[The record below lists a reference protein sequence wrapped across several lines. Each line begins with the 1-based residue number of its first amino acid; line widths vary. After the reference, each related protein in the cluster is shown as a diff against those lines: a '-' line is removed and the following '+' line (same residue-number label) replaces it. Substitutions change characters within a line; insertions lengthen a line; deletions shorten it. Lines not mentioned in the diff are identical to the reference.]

1 MLQLTP
7 RKKAFLTG
15 TLLLTFTG
23 LICRILGFFYRI
35 YLSRTIGAE
44 GLGLYQMVHPL
55 FGICFALCAGSL
67 QTALSQYV
75 AARQSQGK
83 KALMAALSVSLSLSV
98 LLAWLITSFR
108 TPLARYVLLEPR
120 CAPFLPVIA
129 LSVPFCALHACIN
142 GYYYGMQK
150 TRVPAL
156 SQVAEQGIRMVTVW
170 LIVCVWTEKGR
181 PVTVDLAFYGHLAG
195 EMASALFTL
204 MCLGAFPPRSEKRPA
219 PGFQNLPPLSQAPYS
234 SSPETEHSF
243 GTEHSFFQ
251 VLSSLL
257 ILALPLMG
265 NRLVL
270 NILGSAEAI
279 WIPDRL
285 TAFGLSD
292 PQALSLYGVLT
303 SMAMPFIFFP
313 SAITNSMAVLL
324 LPSAAEAQSRGNK
337 ERISS
342 MLALSIRCSCYMGI
356 LCIGIFTRFG
366 NTLGIS
372 LFHNQQAGAFITT
385 LCWLCPFMYLATT
398 LGSIQNGLGKTS
410 STFFQNVAAMIL
422 RLLFVLFAIPSFGI
436 QGYLWGLLASELALA
451 LMCCLS
457 LNRIAPIGWDVFS
470 MVVKPVLIL
479 LIAFGIN
486 FALCAFIP
494 ALSSLQ
500 NHKQKE
506 VKNPGQLCPFQ
517 RAELSGI
524 IRLFL
529 FFLLCPVINLLQEGH
544 IAVETFSAGVFK
556 QHRDMSFFLLN
567 ELHQRLIAE
576 QALANVPKQLILA
589 IKHKVLHMKGADPV
603 AVILKSLANDSFL
616 SLRCHLIR
624 MDQVHTV

>member
-1 MLQLTP
+1 MFQLTP

-219 PGFQNLPPLSQAPYS
+219 PGFQNLPPLSQDPYP
-234 SSPETEHSF
+234 SSPETEHSLGRNTPF
-243 GTEHSFFQ
+243 SGT
-251 VLSSLL
+251 VLSFN
-257 ILALPLMG
+257 P
-265 NRLVL
+265 
-270 NILGSAEAI
+270 GSA
-279 WIPDRL
+279 PDGKPSCIKYPWKCGGHL
-285 TAFGLSD
+285 D
-292 PQALSLYGVLT
+292 PG
-303 SMAMPFIFFP
+303 PF
-313 SAITNSMAVLL
+313 
-324 LPSAAEAQSRGNK
+324 
-337 ERISS
+337 
-342 MLALSIRCSCYMGI
+342 
-356 LCIGIFTRFG
+356 
-366 NTLGIS
+366 
-372 LFHNQQAGAFITT
+372 
-385 LCWLCPFMYLATT
+385 
-398 LGSIQNGLGKTS
+398 
-410 STFFQNVAAMIL
+410 
-422 RLLFVLFAIPSFGI
+422 
-436 QGYLWGLLASELALA
+436 
-451 LMCCLS
+451 
-457 LNRIAPIGWDVFS
+457 NRIWPFRSPG
-470 MVVKPVLIL
+470 PV
-479 LIAFGIN
+479 
-486 FALCAFIP
+486 P
-494 ALSSLQ
+494 
-500 NHKQKE
+500 
-506 VKNPGQLCPFQ
+506 
-517 RAELSGI
+517 
-524 IRLFL
+524 
-529 FFLLCPVINLLQEGH
+529 
-544 IAVETFSAGVFK
+544 
-556 QHRDMSFFLLN
+556 
-567 ELHQRLIAE
+567 
-576 QALANVPKQLILA
+576 
-589 IKHKVLHMKGADPV
+589 
-603 AVILKSLANDSFL
+603 
-616 SLRCHLIR
+616 LRR
-624 MDQVHTV
+624 PD